1 MEMRVISLKLPVDF
15 VERVDAL
22 VKAEAEAIGL
32 PVDRTGFIARALRED
47 VERRE
52 AVQQERQ
59 AAA

>member
-1 MEMRVISLKLPVDF
+1 METRVISLKLPVDF

-52 AVQQERQ
+52 AVQ
-59 AAA
+59 